1 MPKIAFFTLGCKVN
15 QYETGALEER
25 FSEEGF
31 EIVPFDD
38 FADVYVINSCTV
50 TAVGDKKSRTM
61 MRRAKKLNPNAIVAL
76 TGCFPQAFPDEAAL
90 LTEVDIITGNKNRQS
105 LIDAVKQ
112 SLGTK
117 QRIVKIEPFS
127 PKDSFEPMRVKN
139 FSDRTRA
146 FLKIEDGCDR
156 YCSYCIIPFARGPVR
171 SKPLKDV
178 LEDAKILYQN
188 GYREIVLTGIN
199 LSSYGKDI
207 SLSFS
212 DAVAEICRSLPDV
225 RIRLG
230 SLEPDLISQKDIDT
244 LAGLDN
250 FCPQFHLALQSG
262 CDDTLKRMR
271 RRYDSA
277 MYADLV
283 RRIRIA
289 FPDASVTTDVMT
301 GFPGESQEEFQK
313 SLDFVSSV
321 GFLKVHIF
329 PYSKRKGS
337 KAADMS
343 GQLTL
348 AEKKRRC
355 DIMNDV
361 TEKSRR
367 EFLLS
372 QIGKTVS
379 VLFESTFK
387 DGICEGYSMNY
398 TPVQVLSDSS
408 LAGQVLNV
416 RITSLR
422 GDCCFGELTL

>member
-277 MYADLV
+277 MYAELV
-283 RRIRIA
+283 KRIRTA

-398 TPVQVLSDSS
+398 TPVQVASATS
-408 LAGQVLNV
+408 LVGQVLNV

-422 GDCCFGELTL
+422 GDCCLGELTL

>member
-31 EIVPFDD
+31 EVVPFDD

-271 RRYDSA
+271 RRYDST

-313 SLDFVSSV
+313 SLDFVRSV

-337 KAADMS
+337 RAADMP

>member
-15 QYETGALEER
+15 QYETVALEEH

-38 FADVYVINSCTV
+38 FADVYIINSCTV
-50 TAVGDKKSRTM
+50 TAVGDKKSRAM

-76 TGCFPQAFPDEAAL
+76 TGCFPQAFPDEASA
-90 LTEVDIITGNKNRQS
+90 LTEVDIITGNKNRQA
-105 LIDAVKQ
+105 LINAVKE
-112 SLGTK
+112 SLLTK
-117 QRIVKIEPFS
+117 RRIVNIESFS
-127 PKDSFEPMRVKN
+127 PKDPFEPMSVKN
-139 FSDRTRA
+139 FPDRTRA

-244 LAGLDN
+244 LAALDN
-250 FCPQFHLALQSG
+250 FCPQFHLSLQSG

-283 RRIRIA
+283 KRIRTA

-313 SLDFVSSV
+313 SLDFVRSV

-337 KAADMS
+337 KAADMP

-355 DIMNDV
+355 DIMNGIA
-361 TEKSRR
+361 EASRK

-372 QIGKTVS
+372 QIGKSVS
-379 VLFESTFK
+379 VLFESAFK

-398 TPVQVLSDSS
+398 TPVQVASATS
-408 LAGQVLNV
+408 LAGQLLNV
-416 RITSLR
+416 RITSLH
-422 GDCCFGELTL
+422 GDCCFGELIL

>member
-50 TAVGDKKSRTM
+50 TAVGDKKSRAM

-76 TGCFPQAFPDEAAL
+76 TGCFPQAFPDEASA
-90 LTEVDIITGNKNRQS
+90 LTEVDIITGNKNRQT

-117 QRIVKIEPFS
+117 QRIVKIEAFS
-127 PKDSFEPMRVKN
+127 PKDPFEPMRVKN

-171 SKPLKDV
+171 SKPLNDV
-178 LEDAKILYQN
+178 LEDAKILYEN

-207 SLSFS
+207 SVSFS
-212 DAVAEICRSLPDV
+212 DAVAEICRSLPEV

-230 SLEPDLISQKDIDT
+230 SLEPDLMSQKDINT

-283 RRIRIA
+283 NRIRAA
-289 FPDASVTTDVMT
+289 FPDASITTDVMT

-313 SLDFVSSV
+313 SLDFVRSV

-337 KAADMS
+337 KAADMP

-348 AEKKRRC
+348 AEKKHRC
-355 DIMNDV
+355 DIMNNV
-361 TEKSRR
+361 TEKSRQ

-379 VLFESTFK
+379 VLFESAFK

-398 TPVQVLSDSS
+398 TPVQVASDTS
-408 LAGQVLNV
+408 LEGQVLNV
-416 RITSLR
+416 RITSLH
-422 GDCCFGELTL
+422 GDCCFGELIL

>member
-25 FSEEGF
+25 FSDDGF
-31 EIVPFDD
+31 EVVPFED

-50 TAVGDKKSRTM
+50 TAVGDKKSRAM
-61 MRRAKKLNPNAIVAL
+61 MRRAKKINPNSIVAL
-76 TGCFPQAFPDEAAL
+76 TGCFPQAFPEDAAA
-90 LTEVDIITGNKNRQS
+90 LTEVDIITGNKNRQA
-105 LIDAVKQ
+105 LIDAVKN
-112 SLGTK
+112 SLVSK
-117 QRIVKIEPFS
+117 QRTINIEPFS
-127 PKDSFEPMRVKN
+127 PKDPFEPMSVKN
-139 FSDRTRA
+139 FPDRTRA

-171 SKPLKDV
+171 SKPLNDV
-178 LEDAKILYQN
+178 LEDAKTLYEN

-207 SLSFS
+207 SVSFS
-212 DAVAEICRSLPDV
+212 DAVAEVCRALPNV
-225 RIRLG
+225 RFRLG
-230 SLEPDLISQKDIDT
+230 SLEPDLMSQKDIDT

-250 FCPQFHLALQSG
+250 FCPQFHLSLQSG

-277 MYADLV
+277 TYADLV
-283 RRIRIA
+283 KRIRTA
-289 FPDASVTTDVMT
+289 FPDASITTDVMT
-301 GFPGESQEEFQK
+301 GFPGETEEEFQK
-313 SLDFVSSV
+313 SLDFVRSV

-337 KAADMS
+337 KAADMP

-355 DIMNDV
+355 DIMNEV
-361 TEKSRR
+361 TEESRQ
-367 EFLLS
+367 EFLSS

-379 VLFESTFK
+379 VLFESSFQ

-398 TPVQVLSDSS
+398 TPVQVASEISLSN
-408 LAGQVLNV
+408 QILNI
-416 RITSLR
+416 RITSVR
-422 GDCCFGELTL
+422 GDCCFGELSK